1 MEVEIR
7 YSDYRDIGNG
17 IKMPFHIHEH
27 QGDHP
32 LVRGMNW
39 MDLQLSDAKAN
50 VANAAT
56 AVPAAVQS
64 APAPRV
70 NVASQRL
77 ADGVWYLGG
86 GSHNSVAVDMKD
98 YIVLIEAPLDDART
112 NAVIAEAK
120 RLIPGKPIRYVVNT
134 HHHWDH
140 SGGLRAA
147 YAEGAT
153 IVTNEQNRNFFD
165 RVILVPQ
172 PRTLSPD
179 RLSQFPFATTGPGP
193 GKLETYRD
201 TYTISDGT
209 KSVTS
214 YHVAGFNHAGD
225 MAIVYLMPSK
235 ILIFADM
242 YSPPPAGGN
251 LPNVNPNAVSLFQ
264 NINRLK
270 LDVAQHVPIHGN
282 PGMNAD
288 FVRIVGPVAARARP
302 AGAAEGG

>member
-1 MEVEIR
+1 VSPYGFIKTAMADPNATVSDREFVGTGRTLKVVRFTTNGKWRATGEFNNQNMLERVVTWIPSTMMGDMQVEIR
-7 YSDYRDIGNG
+7 YSDWRDIGNG

-39 MDLQLSDAKAN
+39 MDIQLSDAKAN
-50 VANAAT
+50 VPNAAT

-147 YAEGAT
+147 YAEG
-153 IVTNEQNRNFFD
+153 E
-165 RVILVPQ
+165 
-172 PRTLSPD
+172 
-179 RLSQFPFATTGPGP
+179 
-193 GKLETYRD
+193 
-201 TYTISDGT
+201 
-209 KSVTS
+209 
-214 YHVAGFNHAGD
+214 
-225 MAIVYLMPSK
+225 
-235 ILIFADM
+235 
-242 YSPPPAGGN
+242 
-251 LPNVNPNAVSLFQ
+251 
-264 NINRLK
+264 
-270 LDVAQHVPIHGN
+270 
-282 PGMNAD
+282 
-288 FVRIVGPVAARARP
+288 
-302 AGAAEGG
+302 